1 MAKTGS
7 DDMPT
12 VGIGMHYDELEV
24 GQKFKTLGRTITDAD
39 ITAFVGATG
48 STEVL
53 FTNLEYLRDE
63 TNFTGRLVPGAL
75 VYCMAE
81 GLLMQATMQTTG
93 MAFLGM
99 ELNIEG
105 PCFAGDTIHAEV
117 EVTEVRKTSKG
128 NRGIVR
134 TRNVVKKHTGETLLV
149 YTPLRMM
156 KGRE

>member
-1 MAKTGS
+1 MAKTGT

-12 VGIGMHYDELEV
+12 VGIGMYYDELEI
-24 GQKFKTLGRTITDAD
+24 GQKFKTLGRTITVPD
-39 ITAFVGATG
+39 IVAFVGATG

-53 FTNLEYLRDE
+53 FTNTEYLRNE

-93 MAFLGM
+93 LAFLGM
-99 ELNIEG
+99 ELNVEG
-105 PCFAGDTIHAEV
+105 PCFADDTIHVEV

-134 TRNVVKKHTGETLLV
+134 TRNVVKNHKGETLIV

-156 KGRE
+156 KGRD

>member
-12 VGIGMHYDELEV
+12 VGIGMHYDELEI

-53 FTNLEYLRDE
+53 FTNLEYLKNE
-63 TNFTGRLVPGAL
+63 TNFDGRLVPGAL

-105 PCFAGDTIHAEV
+105 PCLAGDTIHVEV

>member
-12 VGIGMHYDELEV
+12 VGIGMYYDDLDI

-53 FTNLEYLRDE
+53 FTNLEYLRNE
-63 TNFTGRLVPGAL
+63 TSFTGRLVPGAL

-99 ELNIEG
+99 ELNIER
-105 PCFAGDTIHAEV
+105 PCFAGDTIHVEV

-134 TRNVVKKHTGETLLV
+134 TRNVVKKETGETLLV

-156 KGRE
+156 KGRG